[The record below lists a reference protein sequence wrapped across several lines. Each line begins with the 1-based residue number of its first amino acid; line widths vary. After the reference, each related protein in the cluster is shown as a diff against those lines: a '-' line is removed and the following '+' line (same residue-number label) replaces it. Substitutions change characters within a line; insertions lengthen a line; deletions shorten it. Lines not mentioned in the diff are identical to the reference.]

1 MILKQFKFNEIPV
14 RGLSIFVGN
23 KEVATGFI
31 GEVLK
36 QVTHLAEYEI
46 KETNFYFDVFVIRL
60 IEQ

>member
-1 MILKQFKFNEIPV
+1 MILRQFKFNEIPV
-14 RGLSIFVGN
+14 MGLSIFVGS

-31 GEVLK
+31 GEVLE
-36 QVTHLAEYEI
+36 QIPHLADYVI